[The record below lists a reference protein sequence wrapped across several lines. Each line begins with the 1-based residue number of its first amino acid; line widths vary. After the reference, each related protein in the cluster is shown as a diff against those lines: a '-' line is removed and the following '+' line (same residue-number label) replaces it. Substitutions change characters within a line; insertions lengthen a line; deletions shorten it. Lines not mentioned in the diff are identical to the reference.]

1 MAGEKVTDLA
11 EIHIESGVSMF
22 TYEGFISVRALGKN
36 GKALYG
42 QLSAAEA
49 RAQGLAFLEAAESAE
64 QDAAVFAAT
73 RKLGL
78 ADEVAG
84 HIVGAIRTAR
94 SDPDDVTPGG
104 SP

>member
-22 TYEGFISVRALGKN
+22 TYEGFISVRATGKN
-36 GKALYG
+36 GQAFYG
-42 QLSAAEA
+42 QLSPAEA
-49 RAQGLAFLEAAESAE
+49 RTHGLAFLEAAEAAE
-64 QDAAVFAAT
+64 QDAAVFTAT

-84 HIVGAIRTAR
+84 HVVSAIRTAR

-104 SP
+104 NP